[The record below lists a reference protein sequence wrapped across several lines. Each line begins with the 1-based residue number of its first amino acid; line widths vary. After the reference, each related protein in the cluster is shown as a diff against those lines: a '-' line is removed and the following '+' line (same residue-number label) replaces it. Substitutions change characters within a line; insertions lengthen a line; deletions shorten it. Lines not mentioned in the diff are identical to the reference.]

1 MKSSF
6 IPLGAM
12 TVIVVASNWLVQF
25 PINDLLT
32 WGAITYP
39 FSFLVT
45 DLTTRLQG
53 AGARAARRV
62 WAGFALAV
70 LLSIWLATP
79 RIALA
84 SGTAFLAGQ
93 LLDIQVF
100 QRLRAG
106 SWWRAPLGELHRGLG
121 RRCPALFFSL
131 CLRRLWMAVDHPGS
145 RRSRRESHSGG
156 GWRWPRS
163 APFWPCRYR
172 SARPGSE
179 AGHPHCVKSDL
190 LARLEQRLGPLHA
203 RQRLGIETDHELR
216 VFGGAQ
222 FLSHRELVFDPCV
235 HSHQPASDRPLSA
248 RRAQRRPGRAPN
260 NDRSPAIAR
269 RLRRLHPPAS
279 QRPARGHEP
288 RGDAAWSN

>member
-1 MKSSF
+1 MSF
-6 IPLGAM
+6 IPLLAM

-53 AGARAARRV
+53 PERARRVV

-106 SWWRAPLGELHRGLG
+106 SWWRAPLVSSTAGSVVDT
-121 RRCPALFFSL
+121 ALFFSL
-131 CLRRLWMAVDHPGS
+131 AFAGSGLPWITLALGDLGVKLILAVLAL
-145 RRSRRESHSGG
+145 
-156 GWRWPRS
+156 
-163 APFWPCRYR
+163 APFRAVLALALPVG
-172 SARPGSE
+172 P
-179 AGHPHCVKSDL
+179 
-190 LARLEQRLGPLHA
+190 ARL
-203 RQRLGIETDHELR
+203 
-216 VFGGAQ
+216 
-222 FLSHRELVFDPCV
+222 
-235 HSHQPASDRPLSA
+235 
-248 RRAQRRPGRAPN
+248 
-260 NDRSPAIAR
+260 
-269 RLRRLHPPAS
+269 
-279 QRPARGHEP
+279 
-288 RGDAAWSN
+288 